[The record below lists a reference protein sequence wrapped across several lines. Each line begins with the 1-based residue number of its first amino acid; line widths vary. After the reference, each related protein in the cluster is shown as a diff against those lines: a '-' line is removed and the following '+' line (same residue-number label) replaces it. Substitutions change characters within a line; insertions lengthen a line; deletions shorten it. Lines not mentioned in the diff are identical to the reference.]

1 MTDFV
6 QEALKALR
14 PDTPNWYGWA
24 KVDANG
30 NKIPNDQRMCWE
42 HAIVIQD
49 GVTKPTEAE
58 FDAKVAELQAAY
70 DEANSDISKLRA
82 ERNQRLA
89 NTDWW
94 ASSDLTMTAAQ
105 TAYRQALR
113 DITETYT
120 SLDDVVW
127 PEVPN
132 E

>member
-1 MTDFV
+1 MERDYV

-24 KVDANG
+24 KTDSEG

-70 DEANSDISKLRA
+70 DAENAEYRLNRRA
-82 ERNQRLA
+82 EYPSLA
-89 NTDWW
+89 EQLDMQYHDNINGTTNW
-94 ASSDLTMTAAQ
+94 ADAI
-105 TAYRQALR
+105 QAVK
-113 DITETYT
+113 DKYPKP
-120 SLDDVVW
+120 D
-127 PEVPN
+127 
-132 E
+132 